1 MWSAEPENKIIH
13 FQPRKRHIRSF
24 DTFCWQF
31 LSQNFIS
38 KKYGKIIIHDQPQY
52 LYVQV
57 YMHMCV
63 RVWKRCNTLC
73 AILPVDDIVDT
84 WITHEIC
91 ENVPIYIFIVVTLN
105 THTIPLFFFYASNI
119 ILVQEE
125 CDSWFL
131 IYLQWYVTVSAI
143 PPPQLLHTGLQQ
155 HHQRTTRIL
164 TLAQFV
170 LLIKLYIHIALHK
183 FLIFFSC
190 WVLVLIDSR
199 HIVETSTY
207 SI

>member
-1 MWSAEPENKIIH
+1 M
-13 FQPRKRHIRSF
+13 
-24 DTFCWQF
+24 
-31 LSQNFIS
+31 
-38 KKYGKIIIHDQPQY
+38 KKMYCVPFY
-52 LYVQV
+52 LL
-57 YMHMCV
+57 
-63 RVWKRCNTLC
+63 T
-73 AILPVDDIVDT
+73 IL
-84 WITHEIC
+84 WIHEIC